1 MEKENKIKLKCHA
14 ELTYAS
20 HIISNLKSGKILKQ
34 VQDDNIL
41 FNGNGFTLIE
51 LLVVVLIIGILA
63 AVALPQ
69 YQKAVQKARF
79 TQLVTAS
86 KAIVDAQQ
94 VYFMANGV
102 YANRADE
109 LDIEYPMNASGTIFE
124 GKDWTCDFSHYSN
137 DGEHARSSCNLFSP
151 RINLQWWY
159 KTRMVDCCAYPIDNF
174 RGEFLCKSLSQRT
187 TPSIHNSIYHCY
199 NWQR

>member
-20 HIISNLKSGKILKQ
+20 HIISDLKSGKILKQ

-41 FNGNGFTLIE
+41 FNGNDGFTLIE

-63 AVALPQ
+63 AVAVPQ

-86 KAIVDAQQ
+86 KAISDAQQ
-94 VYFMANGV
+94 AYFLANGV
-102 YANRADE
+102 YAERADE
-109 LDIEYPMNASGTIFE
+109 LNIEYPLI
-124 GKDWTCDFSHYSN
+124 SN
-137 DGEHARSSCNLFSP
+137 GRKFGIGNKWECRFDYVNETDARIYCSLVSPKVNLLW
-151 RINLQWWY
+151 RLKNQG
-159 KTRMVDCCAYPIDNF
+159 VGCCAKAADNYKADW
-174 RGEFLCKSLSQRT
+174 LCQDATKT
-187 TPSIHNSIYHCY
+187 KTPYRDDSTERCY
-199 NWQR
+199 YGTR